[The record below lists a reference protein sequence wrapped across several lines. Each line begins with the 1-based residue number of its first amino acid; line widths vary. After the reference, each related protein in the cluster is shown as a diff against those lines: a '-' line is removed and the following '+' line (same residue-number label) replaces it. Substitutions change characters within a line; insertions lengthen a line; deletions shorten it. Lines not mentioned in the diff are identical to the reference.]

1 MPPALLSFLGVVF
14 LGAVT
19 VTLQDAFFPDFT
31 VTVMVVAPALFA
43 VIFPQGLDNAAAPVL
58 KWFQLK

>member
-1 MPPALLSFLGVVF
+1 M
-14 LGAVT
+14 GAVT
-19 VTLQDAFFPDFT
+19 VTLQDAFFPDFS